1 MKYKIPAKE
10 PCCSSPVTN
19 KMNRMAY
26 GKVAAKYTTFKNENR
41 ANVRIFVTL
50 RRVRE
55 TTVAVE
61 KQ

>member
-1 MKYKIPAKE
+1 MRFYL
-10 PCCSSPVTN
+10 SSASQIIYVLLASLSNQT
-19 KMNRMAY
+19 
-26 GKVAAKYTTFKNENR
+26 
-41 ANVRIFVTL
+41 ANIRTKVTL